1 MTKSLILLALAWVAY
16 YGLHSALLIPAVKSS
31 IQKVG
36 ISNKN
41 YRLIYTA
48 VSVLGL
54 LAVVWYYAS
63 LEKPSLNP
71 EESMPVRILSMV
83 LMGSGFYLLLKT
95 MQSMTLAEFIG
106 LRSETRPE
114 LKTDGLYE
122 LVRHPMYFSIIIMLF
137 GGLMY
142 APSYAYLLSAC
153 ITLVYIYVGASLE
166 EKRLLKQFGKQY
178 EKYRDK
184 TPMLIPF
191 IS

>member
-1 MTKSLILLALAWVAY
+1 MIKSLIPLALAWVAY
-16 YGLHSALLIPAVKSS
+16 YGLHSALLIPSVKAS
-31 IQKVG
+31 IQKIG
-36 ISNKN
+36 ISDKN
-41 YRLIYTA
+41 YRLLYTTL
-48 VSVLGL
+48 SVLGL
-54 LAVVWYYAS
+54 IAVYAYYAS

-71 EESMPVRILSMV
+71 EESTPVRIFSMV
-83 LMGSGFYLLLKT
+83 VMGSGFYLLLKT
-95 MQSMTLAEFIG
+95 LQHMTLAEFIG
-106 LRSETRPE
+106 LRSETAPV

-153 ITLVYIYVGASLE
+153 ITVIYIYVGASLE
-166 EKRLLKQFGKQY
+166 EKRLLQQFGKQY

-191 IS
+191 LS